1 MTELTNYLDCAH
13 VSGSA
18 QLQPFQ
24 MALYSNQIGQVT
36 RDQQKINDN
45 PFIFNHE
52 VTPKFS
58 ITDQKSS
65 GRCWIFATLNQIRI
79 VSAQNLNSDQP
90 KDLEFSQTY
99 LYFWDK
105 LERYHRNIRYYLD
118 IKKNVPE
125 SQQLYYL
132 NHICKE
138 ALSDGGQWDMAK
150 ELVKKYGIVPKQ
162 AMPDSHHSKASGP
175 MNKFLLDML
184 MNDFTTLDK
193 SAESVHEELIKVM
206 VERVYKV
213 LVGFLG
219 QPPKEFNW
227 VFNSK
232 DGVKV
237 FNGLTPHK
245 LLSMTKFNPDDW
257 VSVVHDPRKEHP
269 YYSYYQVKYLGN
281 VMNQHVG
288 WINVPIDRLSELVKV
303 SIDSNQPVWFGCN
316 VGAERDKESGIMDIN
331 IHNYKQFF
339 GFQSSSSTMTKE
351 EKLRKFVSLPSH
363 AMVIVG
369 YHTNSNDNES
379 DNKIQRW
386 KIENSWG
393 KVSGTDGFL
402 LMTDKWFDEYVFQ
415 IVVHKSH
422 LKENEYGV
430 INQPSKLLE
439 PWDPLGTLA

>member
-1 MTELTNYLDCAH
+1 MTELTNYLDCAL
-13 VSGSA
+13 VTGPF
-18 QLQPFQ
+18 QLQPYQ
-24 MALYSNQIGQVT
+24 MGLYYNQIGQVT

-45 PFIFNHE
+45 PFIFNNE
-52 VTPKFS
+52 VTPKYT

-79 VSAQNLNSDQP
+79 LAAQNLNTDQP

-118 IKKNVPE
+118 IKNSIPE
-125 SQQLYYL
+125 AQQFYYL
-132 NHICKE
+132 NHIYKE

-162 AMPDSHHSKASGP
+162 AMPDSIHSKNSGP

-184 MNDFTTLDK
+184 MNDFTILDK
-193 SAESVHEELIKVM
+193 SDKAIHEELIKVM
-206 VERVYKV
+206 VERIYKL

-219 QPPKEFNW
+219 KPPTKFNW
-227 VFNSK
+227 VYNSK
-232 DGVKV
+232 EGVKS
-237 FNGLTPHK
+237 FIDMTPYK
-245 LLSMTKFNPDDW
+245 LLEMTKYNPDDW

-269 YYSYYQVKYLGN
+269 FNKYYQVKYLGN
-281 VMNQHVG
+281 VMDQHVG
-288 WINVPIDRLSELVKV
+288 WINVPIERLNELVKD

-316 VGAERDKESGIMDIN
+316 VGAERDKESGIMDID
-331 IHNYKQFF
+331 IHNYKQYF
-339 GFQSSSSTMTKE
+339 GIQSLMTKE

-369 YHTNSNDNES
+369 YHSNDDS

-402 LMTDKWFDEYVFQ
+402 LMTDKWFNEYVFQ

-430 INQPSKLLE
+430 INLNQPEKLLE

>member
-1 MTELTNYLDCAH
+1 MTELTNYQDYT
-13 VSGSA
+13 SP

-24 MALYSNQIGQVT
+24 MALYSNQLGQLA

-52 VTPKFS
+52 ITPKFS

-65 GRCWIFATLNQIRI
+65 GRCWIFATLNMIRI
-79 VSAQNLNSDQP
+79 IAAQNLNLDQP
-90 KDLEFSQTY
+90 KELEFSQTY

-118 IKKNVPE
+118 IKKNIKE
-125 SQQLYYL
+125 SEQFPYL
-132 NHICKE
+132 NHIYKE
-138 ALSDGGQWDMAK
+138 ALGDGGQWDMAK
-150 ELVKKYGIVPKQ
+150 ELVKKYGLVPKQ
-162 AMPDSHHSKASGP
+162 AMPDSHHSKASAI

-184 MNDFTTLDK
+184 MNDFTILDK
-193 SAESVHEELIKVM
+193 SIETVHNELIKM
-206 VERVYKV
+206 MIDRVYKF

-232 DGVKV
+232 DGIKS
-237 FNGLTPHK
+237 FTGLTPHS
-245 LLSMTKFNPDDW
+245 LVEMIKFNPDDW
-257 VSVVHDPRKEHP
+257 VSVVHDPRREHP
-269 YYSYYQVKYLGN
+269 YNKYYQVKYLGN
-281 VMNQHVG
+281 IMNQHVG
-288 WINVPIDRLSELVKV
+288 WINVPIERLNELTQL

-331 IHNYKQFF
+331 IHNYKQFC
-339 GFQSSSSTMTKE
+339 GFQNSLTKE
-351 EKLRKFVSLPSH
+351 EKLRKYVSLPSH

-369 YHTNSNDNES
+369 YHDLNNQ
-379 DNKIQRW
+379 IQRW
-386 KIENSWG
+386 KIENSYG
-393 KVSGTDGFL
+393 KVLGFDGFL
-402 LMTDKWFDEYVFQ
+402 LMTNKWFDEYVFQ

-422 LKENEYGV
+422 LTASEYGM
-430 INQPSKLLE
+430 INQPEKLLE

>member
-1 MTELTNYLDCAH
+1 MTELTNYLTTTPIWT
-13 VSGSA
+13 SFE
-18 QLQPFQ
+18 LEPYQ
-24 MALYSNQIGQVT
+24 MALYSNQLAQVT
-36 RDQQKINDN
+36 RNQQKINDN

-52 VTPKFS
+52 VTPKYT

-79 VSAQNLNSDQP
+79 IAAQNLNAEQP

-118 IKKNVPE
+118 IKNNIPE
-125 SQQLYYL
+125 SVQFYYL
-132 NHICKE
+132 NHIYKE
-138 ALSDGGQWDMAK
+138 AMSDGGQWDMAK

-162 AMPDSHHSKASGP
+162 AMPDSIHSKNSGP
-175 MNKFLLDML
+175 MNKYLLDML
-184 MNDFTTLDK
+184 MNDFTILDK
-193 SAESVHEELIKVM
+193 SPKAVHDELIKVM
-206 VERVYKV
+206 VVRIYKA

-219 QPPKEFNW
+219 EPPKKFNW
-227 VFNSK
+227 IYNSK
-232 DGVKV
+232 EGVKSFV
-237 FNGLTPHK
+237 NMTPYT
-245 LLSMTKFNPDDW
+245 LLEMTKYNPDDW

-269 YYSYYQVKYLGN
+269 INTYYQVKYLGN

-288 WINVPIDRLSELVKV
+288 WINVPIERLNELVKV

-316 VGAERDKESGIMDIN
+316 VGAERDKESGIMDID
-331 IHNYKQFF
+331 IHNYKLFF
-339 GFQSSSSTMTKE
+339 DMKTSMNKE

-369 YHTNSNDNES
+369 YHSNDS
-379 DNKIQRW
+379 DNNIQRW

-402 LMTDKWFDEYVFQ
+402 LMTNDWFNEYVFQ

-422 LKENEYGV
+422 LKDYEKGV
-430 INQPSKLLE
+430 INQPEKLLE